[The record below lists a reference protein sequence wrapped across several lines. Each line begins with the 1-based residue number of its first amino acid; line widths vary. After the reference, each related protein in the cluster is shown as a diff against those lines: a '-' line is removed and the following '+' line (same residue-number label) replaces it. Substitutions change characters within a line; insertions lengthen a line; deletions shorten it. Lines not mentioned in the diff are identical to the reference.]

1 MKDEQIK
8 LLLVEDSESLSLVYQ
23 SYLRKENY
31 AVTAVM
37 NGQQALDSINN
48 NFPDIMLLDINLPD
62 ISGIEILKQSQEEH
76 WPAAIIVITADGS
89 VDMAVET
96 MRLGAADFV
105 SKPFDANRL
114 IVTIK
119 NVTEK
124 LKLNQIVKMYQENY
138 ARDTFH
144 SFIGSSLKMQAVYR
158 IIESAASS
166 KASVF
171 ITGESGTGKELCAE
185 ALYRE
190 STRKEQAFI
199 PLNCAAIPKE
209 LMESEIFGHIK
220 GAFTG
225 AQKEREGAASLANHG
240 TLFLDEVCEMDMELQ
255 SKLLRFLQTGTYQK
269 VGSSKIQQCDIR
281 FLCATNRDPMEEV
294 KAGRFR
300 EDLYY
305 RLHVIP
311 IEIPPL
317 RERDDDV
324 IHIARH
330 FLDSYNKEENK
341 TFKSFSFE
349 TEQILLQYN
358 WPGNIRQLLNVIRN
372 IVVLNIGKI
381 VTPEMLPP
389 PLNDISSALI
399 TNKYSSPDEL
409 EQPSAQIQTQ
419 NTHISRPGGYQ
430 IIPLWKVEKK
440 VINEAID
447 ACDGNIPQA
456 AAQLEV
462 SPSTIYRKKQS
473 WDEEPE

>member
-1 MKDEQIK
+1 MKDKPIK
-8 LLLVEDSESLSLVYQ
+8 LLLVEDTKSLSLVYQ
-23 SYLRKENY
+23 GYLAKENY
-31 AVTAVM
+31 AVTEAI
-37 NGQQALDSINN
+37 NGQQALDSINQDY
-48 NFPDIMLLDINLPD
+48 PDIMLLDINLPD
-62 ISGIEILKQSQEEH
+62 ISGIDILKQCQAEQ
-76 WPAAIIVITADGS
+76 WPIATIVITSDGS

-96 MRLGAADFV
+96 MRLGAADFI

-119 NVTEK
+119 NVIEK
-124 LKLNQIVKMYQENY
+124 QKLNRIVKMYQENY
-138 ARDTFH
+138 ARDKFH
-144 SFIGSSLKMQAVYR
+144 SFIGQSLKMQAVYR
-158 IIESAASS
+158 IIESAAPS

-185 ALYRE
+185 ALHLE

-240 TLFLDEVCEMDMELQ
+240 TLFLDEICEMDMELQ
-255 SKLLRFLQTGTYQK
+255 SKLLRFLQTSTYQK
-269 VGSSKIQQCDIR
+269 VGSSKIEQCDIR
-281 FLCATNRDPMEEV
+281 FVCATNRDPMEEV

-311 IEIPPL
+311 IELPSL

-330 FLDSYNKEENK
+330 FLVSYNKEEK
-341 TFKSFSFE
+341 KSFKSFSFE
-349 TEQILLQYN
+349 AERILLQYN

-372 IVVLNIGKI
+372 VVVLNTGKI
-381 VTPEMLPP
+381 ITPEMLPP
-389 PLNDISSALI
+389 PLDNILATAITDEHSS
-399 TNKYSSPDEL
+399 SDEP
-409 EQPSAQIQTQ
+409 EKASVQPQVQNTQ
-419 NTHISRPGGYQ
+419 NGLRDYQ
-430 IIPLWKVEKK
+430 IIPLWKVEQK

-447 ACDGNIPQA
+447 ACNGNIPQA

-473 WDEEPE
+473 WDEKLE

>member
-1 MKDEQIK
+1 MTDEQIK
-8 LLLVEDSESLSLVYQ
+8 LLLVEDTESLSLVYQ
-23 SYLRKENY
+23 GYLSKENY
-31 AVTAVM
+31 AVTSAM
-37 NGQQALDSINN
+37 TGQQALDFIKED
-48 NFPDIMLLDINLPD
+48 FPDILLLDINLPD
-62 ISGIEILKQSQEEH
+62 ISGIEILKQAQEEC
-76 WPAAIIVITADGS
+76 WPIAIIVITANDS

-96 MRLGAADFV
+96 MRLGAVDFI

-124 LKLNQIVKMYQENY
+124 LKLNRIVKMYQENY

-158 IIESAASS
+158 IIESAAPS

-185 ALYRE
+185 ALHLE

-225 AQKEREGAASLANHG
+225 AQKDREGAASLANQG
-240 TLFLDEVCEMDMELQ
+240 TLFLDEICEMDMELQ

-269 VGSSKIQQCDIR
+269 VGSSKVQQCDIR
-281 FLCATNRDPMEEV
+281 FICATNRDPMEEV

-311 IEIPPL
+311 IELPPL

-341 TFKSFSFE
+341 TFKSFAFE
-349 TEQILLQYN
+349 VERILLQYN

-372 IVVLNIGKI
+372 IVVLNTGKV

-389 PLNDISSALI
+389 PLDDISSTPIAD
-399 TNKYSSPDEL
+399 KYASSDEL
-409 EQPSAQIQTQ
+409 EQPSDQIQVQ
-419 NTHISRPGGYQ
+419 NSQASPGEYQ

-473 WDEEPE
+473 WDEQL